1 MPFYLYQHPETGEV
15 VEVMQSMKD
24 AHVFVDSEGTE
35 WQRVWTKPNASVDS
49 SNDGTEEGFLK
60 YTENRK
66 GTMGDLWDAS
76 KEASEKRKQKYGEDK
91 ILKKS
96 QEDYSKKRNG
106 MVRSDAK
113 KTDFTL

>member
-1 MPFYLYQHPETGEV
+1 
-15 VEVMQSMKD
+15 
-24 AHVFVDSEGTE
+24 
-35 WQRVWTKPNASVDS
+35 
-49 SNDGTEEGFLK
+49 
-60 YTENRK
+60 
-66 GTMGDLWDAS
+66 MGDLWDAS